1 MGLADRGA
9 AHRRLP
15 PHTGCPVNVQEV
27 LQSRLLLVTGKG
39 GTGKTTLS
47 ATVGRLSAQRGRRTI
62 VCEIDTF
69 RPALTSVLG
78 REPGYEPTRVAPN
91 LDICNVTWREALV
104 EWLGDTVPGK
114 RIVKAILD
122 NRVVQPF
129 LEATPGLRETVIL
142 SRVVKLCEQYDQ
154 VVVDMPASGHA
165 ISLLGV
171 PGVAMNL
178 MRAGPI
184 RDRAQQIKA
193 RLSRRDTALVIVALP
208 EEMVV
213 NETVELWERLHQEV
227 PQLQRPMVVLN
238 RSAVP
243 SLSADETALLE
254 RLDGD
259 TELAGVAE
267 ARELLIA
274 GRWEAGLER
283 GTAEALERLG
293 AEFGSN
299 VVHFSRLGAL
309 GGFDGGPE
317 RIVQQLAAALARQEL
332 AERQA

>member
-1 MGLADRGA
+1 M
-9 AHRRLP
+9 
-15 PHTGCPVNVQEV
+15 NVQEV

-62 VCEIDTF
+62 ICEVDTF
-69 RPALTSVLG
+69 RPALTAVVG
-78 REPGYEPTRVAPN
+78 KEPGYAPTVVGPN
-91 LDICNVTWREALV
+91 LDICNVTWRDALV

-142 SRVVKLCEQYDQ
+142 SRIVKLCDEYDQ

-165 ISLLGV
+165 VSLLGV

-184 RDRAQQIKA
+184 RERAMQIKA
-193 RLSRRDTALVIVALP
+193 RLARRDTSLVIVALP

-213 NETVELWERLHQEV
+213 NETVELWGRLHKEV
-227 PQLQRPMVVLN
+227 PSLRLPLVALN

-243 SLSADETALLE
+243 SLSEAERALLD
-254 RLDGD
+254 RLETDPD
-259 TELAGVAE
+259 LADDPLAH
-267 ARELLIA
+267 ELLLA

-283 GTAEALERLG
+283 ATAEALQRLR
-293 AEFGSN
+293 AELDVN

-332 AERQA
+332 AEQQA

>member
-1 MGLADRGA
+1 M
-9 AHRRLP
+9 
-15 PHTGCPVNVQEV
+15 NVQEV

-62 VCEIDTF
+62 VCEVDTF

-78 REPGYEPTRVAPN
+78 RKPGYEPTRVGPN

-142 SRVVKLCEQYDQ
+142 SKIVKLCDQYDQ
-154 VVVDMPASGHA
+154 VIVDMPASGHA

-213 NETVELWERLHQEV
+213 NETVELWERLHKEV
-227 PQLQRPMVVLN
+227 PQLRLPLIVLN

-243 SLSADETALLE
+243 SLSEDETALLE
-254 RLDGD
+254 RLDAD
-259 TELAGVAE
+259 PALAGNPA
-267 ARELLIA
+267 ARELLVA

-283 GTAEALERLG
+283 GTADALERLR
-293 AEFGSN
+293 AELEVN
-299 VVHFSRLGAL
+299 VVHFARLGAL

-332 AERQA
+332 AEQRA